1 MRLSAG
7 IRGARSAVSRAS
19 RRADVRRASGR
30 VRRLRRCA
38 GVITLAVLSSAPAAW
53 PLASGPGQIKVEKTG
68 SGFDATGTLRQDG
81 RLVSVNGPITCTK
94 NMALRIDVTLT
105 QRKTG
110 ALGRGT
116 WRGVCSGVPQRWT
129 VVNVRS
135 LGDRRFT
142 AGRVTAC
149 AAAVL
154 RNRTRPVDALQW
166 CEMVRL
172 KHR

>member
-1 MRLSAG
+1 M
-7 IRGARSAVSRAS
+7 RGARSAASRAS
-19 RRADVRRASGR
+19 RHADVRRASGR
-30 VRRLRRCA
+30 VSRLRRSA
-38 GVITLAVLSSAPAAW
+38 GVITLAALFSAPAAW
-53 PLASGPGQIKVEKTG
+53 PLASGPGQITVEKTG
-68 SGFDATGTLRQDG
+68 SGFDATATLRQDG
-81 RLVSVNGPITCTK
+81 RLVSVKGPITCTK

-129 VVNVRS
+129 LDDVRS
-135 LGDRRFT
+135 VGDRRFT
-142 AGRVTAC
+142 TGRVTAC

-154 RNRTRPVDALQW
+154 RNRTRTVDAVQW

-172 KHR
+172 KRR